1 MKEKE
6 ISEIRR
12 RLHPERHAITHV
24 YGCYVNGDERE
35 IIATFAQALG
45 LMPQD
50 EAEKYLALFKRSLS
64 GTVNKNLLEVTFT
77 TAQVADSDE
86 HRLLMDLRRTR
97 LQEDDI
103 RRIFYEKVIE
113 TQPLEGNYL
122 ILLLHNTYDV
132 PFKRKDGLALE
143 DDSTNQFSYI
153 QCAVCPVKLTKSTL
167 GYRATESE
175 FHNTEPGWVVAP
187 PELGFLFPAFDDR
200 STNLYN
206 ALYYTHDSAENHE
219 AFVAAVFN
227 TLLPMPAAQQQDTFR
242 SVLSGTLEENCTLE
256 TVKTVH
262 EQLCQMIQ
270 IHKETREQEA
280 LTVTG
285 DQVRA
290 ILETGGVPE
299 EKAAAFEARFGE
311 EFGTNADLSP
321 KNIID
326 PKKLEVVTPDVS
338 IKVAPDRGDLLQ
350 TRILGGI
357 KYILIRADESVE
369 VNGVPIC
376 IPDSEVR

>member
-6 ISEIRR
+6 IGEIRR
-12 RLHPERHAITHV
+12 RLHPERHAITHI
-24 YGCYVNGDERE
+24 YGCYVNGDEKE
-35 IIATFAQALG
+35 IIATFAQSLG

-64 GTVNKNLLEVTFT
+64 GTINKNLLEVTFT

-97 LQEDDI
+97 LQEDEI
-103 RRIFYEKVIE
+103 RRIFYEKVME
-113 TQPLEGNYL
+113 SQPLEGNYL

-132 PFKRKDGLALE
+132 PFKRKDGLRLE
-143 DDSTNQFSYI
+143 DDSRDQFSYI
-153 QCAVCPVKLTKSTL
+153 QCAVCPVKLTKSAL
-167 GYRATESE
+167 GYRASESE
-175 FHNTEPGWVVAP
+175 FHNTEPGWVVSP

-206 ALYYTHDSAENHE
+206 ALYYTHDTAENHE
-219 AFVAAVFN
+219 AFVASVFN
-227 TLLPMPAAQQQDTFR
+227 AELPMPADEQQSTFR
-242 SVLSGTLEENCTLE
+242 SALSGALDEDCTVE

-270 IHKETREQEA
+270 IHKEAREQEP

-285 DQVRA
+285 DQVAA
-290 ILETGGVPE
+290 ILQSGGVSE
-299 EKAAAFEARFGE
+299 EKAAAFEARFSE
-311 EFGTNADLSP
+311 EFGEHADLSP
-321 KNIID
+321 RNIID
-326 PKKLEVVTPDVS
+326 TKKLEVVTPDVV

-350 TRILGGI
+350 TRVLGGV

-369 VNGVPIC
+369 VNGIPVC
-376 IPDSEVR
+376 IPDGTDR